1 MSMWQNKKGSLYRK
15 FEFKNFD
22 EAFAFMQRVA
32 EVAVS
37 MNHHPDWSNSYNK
50 VEISLSTHSAGAVTQ
65 KDEQLASRIDKIY
78 DSMNGT
84 QIANLKAAKLYTD
97 GGARG
102 NPGPSAIA
110 FVICK
115 MDGSVVKKDG
125 EYIGPTTNNQ
135 AEYRALEAGLKEVGK
150 MGVKELQ
157 VLMDSELVVKQ
168 MNGHYKIKNAD
179 LLPIYQSVKALADE
193 FSKITFSHVPRE
205 LNKEAD
211 AEVNKILDEQASKA

>member
-1 MSMWQNKKGSLYRK
+1 MWQEKNKKLYRQ
-15 FEFKNFD
+15 FSFVNFN
-22 EAFAFMQRVA
+22 EAFLFMQKVA

-37 MNHHPDWSNSYNK
+37 LDHHPDWSNSFNK
-50 VEISLSTHSAGAVTQ
+50 VEISLTTHSEGGVTD
-65 KDEQLASRIDKIY
+65 KDKQFAERIDKIY
-78 DSMNGT
+78 DSMSVGEPV
-84 QIANLKAAKLYTD
+84 NLKAAKMYTD

-110 FVICK
+110 YVICK

-125 EYIGPTTNNQ
+125 EYIGVTTNNQ
-135 AEYRALEAGLKEVGK
+135 AEYRALEAGLKEAGK

-168 MNGHYKIKNAD
+168 VRGEYKVKNTD
-179 LLPIYQSVKALADE
+179 LLPIYMNVKNLADE
-193 FSKITFSHVPRE
+193 FDKITFNHVPRE

-211 AEVNKILDEQASKA
+211 AEVNRIIDSR